1 MPGRHDKPKWYCCTV
16 IIIYVVKE
24 LSTPAEKGW
33 TNMIK
38 ISAPLTLHQSSSLY
52 DRHFSHIPSFF
63 KKPQTLKFNLIA
75 VMYVPR
81 NIFACG
87 CNQKVCNLP
96 KNLHMANVY
105 LVGLGIQNNL
115 CYLGMLL
122 SVVSK
127 SRYVHI
133 CWYCLTVVFSI
144 YFEKS
149 EFAEVWLIGL
159 WGSACLWV

>member
-1 MPGRHDKPKWYCCTV
+1 
-16 IIIYVVKE
+16 
-24 LSTPAEKGW
+24 
-33 TNMIK
+33 
-38 ISAPLTLHQSSSLY
+38 
-52 DRHFSHIPSFF
+52 
-63 KKPQTLKFNLIA
+63 
-75 VMYVPR
+75 
-81 NIFACG
+81 
-87 CNQKVCNLP
+87 
-96 KNLHMANVY
+96 MANVY